1 MSSSQPT
8 TKRLTVAAL
17 SALTVFAVS
26 ANIVFAAL
34 LRAAREFGVTPDVMA
49 NVSACQFTGFFL
61 SSIIG
66 GVLADR
72 FGKKLVLQAGA
83 VFLSVGAACWGLSPR
98 VSLTFVA
105 GFVMGVG
112 GGILESM
119 SSALLTDLFPDRKK
133 FFLNLSQVAYCLGA
147 IGGPALMGQLLPL
160 GVSWRSFFFGT
171 SVCGMALLVLF
182 SASRFPETPQVLRR
196 EISSRRPAVLRP
208 FVLVSCV
215 VIFLYVFAEMGSV
228 TFITVYLEQCLGSTE
243 GWAIYAISI
252 FWGAMVVG
260 RLACACLPEG
270 GAYEIA
276 IAALLFAGGVCHLL
290 QGLVTSWAWSVVLF
304 GCTGL
309 AFAGTWP
316 LLVGAVATHTESSV
330 SGAAIGLTV
339 ACGSVGCMVASPV
352 LGPVFVG
359 ATPCRAFWMLAGT
372 LFTASVLMA
381 GLYFSRRRASRMPAS
396 GGVSER
402 RRDDDTT

>member
-1 MSSSQPT
+1 MSSPTPT

-17 SALTVFAVS
+17 LALTVFAVS

-34 LRAAREFGVTPDVMA
+34 LRAAREFSVELDVMA

-66 GVLADR
+66 GLLADR
-72 FGKKLVLQAGA
+72 VGKQRVLQAGS
-83 VFLSVGAACWGLSPR
+83 VFLAIGAACWGFSPC
-98 VSLTFVA
+98 VSVTFVA

-119 SSALLTDLFPDRKK
+119 SSALLTDLFPERKK
-133 FFLNLSQVAYCLGA
+133 LFLNLSQVAYCLGA

-160 GVSWRSFFFGT
+160 GVPWRLFFFGT
-171 SVCGMALLVLF
+171 SVCGVGLF
-182 SASRFPETPQVLRR
+182 GLFTVSRFPVSLPEARNASVPGRR
-196 EISSRRPAVLRP
+196 SPLFRPS
-208 FVLVSCV
+208 VLVPCV

-228 TFITVYLEQCLGSTE
+228 TFITVYLEECLGSTE
-243 GWAIYAISI
+243 RWAIYAISI
-252 FWGAMVVG
+252 FWAAMVLG
-260 RLACACLPEG
+260 RLACAFLPEG
-270 GAYEIA
+270 NSYEIT
-276 IAALLFAGGVCHLL
+276 IAALLLAGAMCHLL
-290 QGLVTSWAWSVVLF
+290 QGMVDSWAWSVVLF
-304 GCTGL
+304 GLTGF

-316 LLVGAVATHTESSV
+316 LIVGAVAAKVDSSI

-359 ATPCRAFWMLAGT
+359 ATPHRAFWLLAGT
-372 LFTASVLMA
+372 LLVASTLMA
-381 GLYFSRRRASRMPAS
+381 GLAIFGKRVREPDAS
-396 GGVSER
+396 
-402 RRDDDTT
+402 